1 MAEKKLFL
9 IDGNA
14 LLYRSYYAIKSLAN
28 SKGFPTNAIYGFI
41 LTLRKLLDK
50 EKPHYLGIV
59 FDTGKPT
66 LRHKMFKEYK
76 AQRKPMPEDLVV
88 QVPVLKK
95 VIQAFQ
101 IPLFE
106 YEDYEADDVLA
117 SLARMASAK
126 GIPSVIVTTDKDLL
140 QVVDK
145 SVVVFNPAK
154 EVYLDAAAVKE
165 VFGVKPEQVVD
176 VLSLWGDPTD
186 NVPGVP
192 GVGEKTAKNLIG
204 EFGSLDDLL
213 KHLDRIKN
221 PRVRESIEKNRDILE
236 MSRRLVT
243 IETDLK
249 LEFKVEDFVLSE
261 PDPEELQK
269 LFGELEFMSLLAE
282 YTRAP
287 KKPLRD
293 CIVILQET
301 ELHDLVKLIK
311 KHKAVALDTETN
323 SIYPAQADL
332 VGMSFSVLPGQAFY
346 LPLGHDYEGAPAQI
360 PKDKALA
367 ILRDVLTSPAVKK
380 TGQNIKYDA
389 IVLRRA
395 GVEMEGID
403 RDTLILSY
411 LLEPNWGKHN
421 LTKLT
426 QAYLQEQVID
436 YHDVVGK
443 GKHEVTMNAV
453 AVDKAAP
460 YACQDADLALRLGLL
475 LWPKVQE
482 KGLDKLYHDIE
493 QPLIPIL
500 ADMEFCG
507 MGVDAGVLRTLSGE
521 IQTEITRLEK
531 QIYEEAGVEFNI
543 NSPQQLAHIL
553 FEKMQLPPGKK
564 TRVNKGFSTSIDI
577 LQDLAPISPFAQH
590 ALEYRQ
596 MSKLKST
603 YADAL
608 PELINPYTGRI
619 HTSYNQTVTATGRLS
634 SSDPNLQNIPARG
647 EMGRRFRQ
655 AFVPAPGH
663 LLLSADYSQ
672 IELRVLAHLS
682 GDEALV
688 EIFRQDRDIH
698 GETAK
703 RVFGDS
709 LFVQPE
715 EQRRRAKII
724 NFSIIYG
731 ASAYS
736 LARELQTS
744 TAEAQDFIDR
754 YYARYPGVMDFLEAK
769 VAEAKERG
777 YSETLFGRQRPVP
790 ELRLADRNVQQ
801 AGRRIALNTPIQ
813 GTAADLM
820 KMAMIDAWRE
830 IKERGLHS
838 RMILQVH
845 DELVFEVP
853 ESETKVMESLVKD
866 KMENVYALKVPLK
879 MHLAWG
885 VNWAEA
891 K

>member
-1 MAEKKLFL
+1 
-9 IDGNA
+9 
-14 LLYRSYYAIKSLAN
+14 
-28 SKGFPTNAIYGFI
+28 
-41 LTLRKLLDK
+41 
-50 EKPHYLGIV
+50 
-59 FDTGKPT
+59 
-66 LRHKMFKEYK
+66 
-76 AQRKPMPEDLVV
+76 
-88 QVPVLKK
+88 
-95 VIQAFQ
+95 
-101 IPLFE
+101 
-106 YEDYEADDVLA
+106 
-117 SLARMASAK
+117 
-126 GIPSVIVTTDKDLL
+126 
-140 QVVDK
+140 
-145 SVVVFNPAK
+145 
-154 EVYLDAAAVKE
+154 
-165 VFGVKPEQVVD
+165 
-176 VLSLWGDPTD
+176 
-186 NVPGVP
+186 
-192 GVGEKTAKNLIG
+192 
-204 EFGSLDDLL
+204 
-213 KHLDRIKN
+213 
-221 PRVRESIEKNRDILE
+221 
-236 MSRRLVT
+236 
-243 IETDLK
+243 
-249 LEFKVEDFVLSE
+249 
-261 PDPEELQK
+261 
-269 LFGELEFMSLLAE
+269 
-282 YTRAP
+282 
-287 KKPLRD
+287 
-293 CIVILQET
+293 
-301 ELHDLVKLIK
+301 
-311 KHKAVALDTETN
+311 
-323 SIYPAQADL
+323 
-332 VGMSFSVLPGQAFY
+332 MSFSVLPGQAYY

-395 GVEMEGID
+395 GVEMAGID

-507 MGVDAGVLRTLSGE
+507 MGVDAAVLRTLSGE

-543 NSPQQLAHIL
+543 NSPRQLAHIL

>member
-301 ELHDLVKLIK
+301 ELNDLVKLIK

-395 GVEMEGID
+395 GVEMAGID

-507 MGVDAGVLRTLSGE
+507 MGVDAAVLRTLSGE

-543 NSPQQLAHIL
+543 NSPRQLAHIL

>member
-1 MAEKKLFL
+1 MADRKLFL
-9 IDGNA
+9 IDGNSI
-14 LLYRSYYAIKSLAN
+14 LYRSYYAIKRLSN

-41 LTLRKLLDK
+41 LTLRKILDR

-66 LRHKMFKEYK
+66 LRHKMFKAYK
-76 AQRKPMPEDLVV
+76 AQRKPMPEDLIV

-95 VIQAFQ
+95 VIQAFR

-117 SLARMASAK
+117 SLARMATAK
-126 GIPSVIVTTDKDLL
+126 GLPSVIVTTDKDLL

-145 SVVVFNPAK
+145 TTVVFNPAK
-154 EVYLDAAAVKE
+154 EVYLDAKQVKE

-176 VLSLWGDPTD
+176 VLSLWGDPSD

-192 GVGEKTAKNLIG
+192 GIGEKTAKNLIG
-204 EFGSLDDLL
+204 EFGSLANLL
-213 KHLDRIKN
+213 SNLDKVKN
-221 PRVRESIEKNRDILE
+221 PRVRDNIEKNREVLE
-236 MSRRLVT
+236 MSRQLVT
-243 IETDLK
+243 LEAGLK
-249 LEFKVEDFVLSE
+249 LEFKVEDFALSE
-261 PDPEELQK
+261 PEADELQS
-269 LFGELEFMSLLAE
+269 LFRELEFTSLLAE

-287 KKPLRD
+287 KKAERD
-293 CIVILQET
+293 CQVILKET
-301 ELHDLVKLIK
+301 QLRDLVKLIK
-311 KHKAVALDTETN
+311 KHGALALDTETN
-323 SIYPAQADL
+323 SIYPAQAEL
-332 VGMSFSVLPGQAFY
+332 VGMSFAVLPGRAYY
-346 LPLGHDYEGAPAQI
+346 LPLGHDYSGAPAQV

-367 ILRDVLTSPAVKK
+367 ILKEVLTDPEVKK

-389 IVLRRA
+389 IVLRRQ
-395 GVEMEGID
+395 GLEMEGID

-421 LTKLT
+421 LAKLALT
-426 QAYLQEQVID
+426 YLQEQVID

-443 GKHEVTMNAV
+443 GKNEITMNAA

-460 YACQDADLALRLGLL
+460 YACQDADLALKLGLC
-475 LWPKVQE
+475 LWPLVKD
-482 KGLDKLYHDIE
+482 KGLDKLYYEIE
-493 QPLIPIL
+493 QPLIPVL
-500 ADMEFCG
+500 ADMEFS
-507 MGVDAGVLRTLSGE
+507 GVGIDAKALQSLSKELEAE
-521 IQTEITRLEK
+521 IGRLEK
-531 QIYEEAGVEFNI
+531 KIYEDAGVEFNI

-553 FEKMQLPPGKK
+553 FEKMQLPTGKK
-564 TRVNKGFSTSIDI
+564 TRVTKSFSTSIDI
-577 LQDLAPISPFAQH
+577 LQDLAPISPIAQH

-608 PELINPYTGRI
+608 PEIINPSTGRI

-647 EMGRRFRQ
+647 EMGKRFRQ
-655 AFVPAPGH
+655 AFIPAPGH
-663 LLLSADYSQ
+663 RFLSADYSQ

-682 GDEALV
+682 GDPALV

-698 GETAK
+698 SETAG

-709 LFVQPE
+709 LFVPTE

-731 ASAYS
+731 ASAFS

-744 TAEAQDFIDR
+744 NAEAQDFIDR
-754 YYARYPGVMDFLEAK
+754 YYERFPKVKEFLEAK
-769 VAEAKERG
+769 VTEAKERG
-777 YSETLFGRQRPVP
+777 YSETLFGRRRPVP
-790 ELRLADRNVQQ
+790 ELQLADRNVQQ

-820 KMAMIDAWRE
+820 KLAMIGVWRE
-830 IKERGLHS
+830 MKKQKLRS
-838 RMILQVH
+838 RMILPVH
-845 DELVFEVP
+845 DELDFEVP
-853 ESETKVMESLVKD
+853 DGDATVKESLVLD
-866 KMENVYALKVPLK
+866 KMETVWTLQVPLK
-879 MHLAWG
+879 VHVGWG
-885 VNWAEA
+885 ANWAEV